1 MARLRLTVTENPYCK
16 HKPQVNPLTGCSPQ
30 AKFLMTDV
38 PETLYGG
45 AAGGG
50 KSDAML
56 MAALQYVH
64 VPNYSALILRRTYP
78 QLSQEGGLI
87 PRSHEWLAST
97 DAEWN
102 AQEKHWTFPSG
113 AVLAFGHMAYELTK
127 YDYQS
132 GEYQFIGFEELTQ
145 FSETQYRYM
154 HSRTRRLE
162 GSEVPIR
169 VFSTSNP
176 GGVGHD
182 WVRARF
188 IDGGTP
194 GEPFIPQE
202 PDEDNPLP
210 RLFIPAS
217 LDDNPSLDRATYIRS
232 LANLDPLTR
241 AQLLNGD
248 WTANALGGLFER
260 AWFEIVDEAPANI
273 PTVRYWDLAATELKP
288 GTDPDWTVGAK
299 VAYSAGVTY
308 VCDIRRVRAKPG
320 DVERL
325 VRQTAETDGRAVA
338 VWLEQEPGSSGVNV
352 IDHYRRNVLP
362 EFAFY
367 GDKVTGDKTERAR
380 PLSSAAQASN
390 VKIVRGA
397 WNVAFLDEA
406 ESFPQGSHDDQ
417 VDAVSGGRA
426 RLATAR
432 TTPGVIAKPRGV

>member
-1 MARLRLTVTENPYCK
+1 MLYAKLRLTVLENPYCQ
-16 HKPQVNPLTGCSPQ
+16 HKPQKNPKTGHSPQ
-30 AKFLMTDV
+30 AQFLMTEI
-38 PETLYGG
+38 PEVLYGG
-45 AAGGG
+45 SAGGG

-64 VPNYSALILRRTYP
+64 VPNYSALILRRTFP
-78 QLSQEGGLI
+78 QLSQRGGLI
-87 PRSHEWLAST
+87 PRSHDWLEGM
-97 DAEWN
+97 DAKWS
-102 AQEKHWTFPSG
+102 EKVGWTFPSG
-113 AVLAFGHMAYELTK
+113 AVIAFGHMQYENDK
-127 YDYQS
+127 YNYQS

-162 GSEVPIR
+162 SSDVPIR
-169 VFSTSNP
+169 MFSTSNP

-188 IDGGTP
+188 IDSH
-194 GEPFIPQE
+194 EP
-202 PDEDNPLP
+202 N

-217 LDDNPSLDRATYIRS
+217 LDDNPALDREEYVRSLDE
-232 LANLDPLTR
+232 LDPLTR

-273 PTVRYWDLAATELKP
+273 PTVRYWDLAATEVKP

-299 VAYSAGVTY
+299 VSHKAGVTY

-325 VRQTAETDGRAVA
+325 VRQTAETDGRSV
-338 VWLEQEPGSSGVNV
+338 VVHLEQEPGSSGVNV

-380 PLSSAAQASN
+380 PLSSASQAGN
-390 VKIVRGA
+390 VKLVRGA

-417 VDAVSGGRA
+417 VDAVSGA
-426 RLATAR
+426 RNKLASQR
-432 TTPGVIAKPRGV
+432 TTPGVIAKPAGV

>member
-1 MARLRLTVTENPYCK
+1 MVFARFRLTVLDNPYIPHTPHPK
-16 HKPQVNPLTGCSPQ
+16 Q
-30 AKFLMTDV
+30 ARFLMCET
-38 PETLYGG
+38 PEVLFGG

-56 MAALQYVH
+56 MAALQYVD
-64 VPNYSALILRRTYP
+64 VPGYSALILRRTYP

-87 PRSHEWLAST
+87 PRSHEWLAGT
-97 DAEWN
+97 GAMWN
-102 AQEKHWTFPSG
+102 EQKKSWTFPSG
-113 AVLAFGHMAYELTK
+113 AVLAFGHLAYENTK

-145 FSETQYRYM
+145 YSETQYRYM

-169 VFSTSNP
+169 VRATSNP

-188 IDGGTP
+188 VDAN
-194 GEPFIPQE
+194 EPTRVFIPS
-202 PDEDNPLP
+202 
-210 RLFIPAS
+210 S
-217 LDDNPSLDRATYIRS
+217 LSDNPSLDRESYVRS
-232 LANLDPLTR
+232 LDNLDPLTR

-273 PTVRYWDLAATELKP
+273 PTVRYWDLAATEVKP

-299 VAYSAGVTY
+299 VSHKAGITY
-308 VCDIRRVRAKPG
+308 VCDIRRVRQKPG

-325 VRQTAETDGRAVA
+325 VRQTAETDGKHV
-338 VWLEQEPGSSGVNV
+338 VVHLEQEPGSSGVNV

-380 PLSSAAQASN
+380 PLSSAAQAGN
-390 VKIVRGA
+390 VKLVRGP

-426 RLATAR
+426 KLATKAHY
-432 TTPGVIAKPRGV
+432 GYIAKPAGM

>member
-1 MARLRLTVTENPYCK
+1 MKAASLLANLRLTVLDSAYIPHIPHPK
-16 HKPQVNPLTGCSPQ
+16 Q
-30 AKFLMTDV
+30 ARFLMCGASEV
-38 PETLYGG
+38 LFGG

-87 PRSHEWLAST
+87 PRSHEWLAGTST
-97 DAEWN
+97 RWN
-102 AQEKHWTFPSG
+102 AQDKTWTFPSG
-113 AVLAFGHMAYELTK
+113 AVLAFGHMAYETTK

-145 FSETQYRYM
+145 FSESQYRYM
-154 HSRTRRLE
+154 HSRTRRLTT
-162 GSEVPIR
+162 SDVPIR
-169 VFSTSNP
+169 VFATSNP

-188 IDGGTP
+188 IDSQEP
-194 GEPFIPQE
+194 GRAFIPS
-202 PDEDNPLP
+202 
-210 RLFIPAS
+210 S
-217 LDDNPSLDRATYIRS
+217 LKDNPSLDYDEYVRS
-232 LANLDPLTR
+232 LDNLDPITR
-241 AQLLNGD
+241 AQLLDGD
-248 WTANALGGLFER
+248 WTVNALGGLFER
-260 AWFEIVDEAPANI
+260 GWFEIVDDAPANV
-273 PTVRYWDLAATELKP
+273 PTVRYWDLAATEVKP

-299 VAYSAGVTY
+299 VSHKDGITY

-325 VRQTAETDGRAVA
+325 VRQTAETDGRNVI

-380 PLSSAAQASN
+380 PLSSAAQAGN
-390 VKIVRGA
+390 VKLVRGA

-406 ESFPQGSHDDQ
+406 EAFPQGSHDDQ
-417 VDAVSGGRA
+417 VDAVSGGRSK
-426 RLATAR
+426 LATKA
-432 TTPGVIAKPRGV
+432 TYGHISKGQGW